1 MSLEWI
7 LDESKF
13 LTKEEIAKLRKETQ
27 KTYRKALETGAK
39 TPVRNWLVVDL
50 LMSTG
55 LRVQEA
61 ADLRCGDV
69 YIEGDRSSLVVE
81 KGKGEKRRVVRFSD
95 EFKQH
100 ILKYLEW
107 KKDIGEPTDLNSPLI
122 YSTNT
127 KDHISKRG
135 IQEIFKRCAERANV
149 KNHSSHH
156 LRHTYATHLYQSSGY
171 NLRLVQ
177 KQLGHARIT
186 TTTVYADVFNL
197 DLDKALRKLYK

>member
-13 LTKEEIAKLRKETQ
+13 LTKDEVARLRKETQ
-27 KTYRKALETGAK
+27 KRYKNALETGTK
-39 TPVRNWLVVDL
+39 TPIRDWFVIDL

-61 ADLRCGDV
+61 ADLKYEDI
-69 YIEGDRSSLVVE
+69 YIKGEKSSLVVE
-81 KGKGEKRRVVRFSD
+81 KGKCGKRRVIRFSE
-95 EFKQH
+95 EFKKH
-100 ILKYLEW
+100 LLAYIEW
-107 KKDIGEPTDLNSPLI
+107 KKDVGEPIDQNSPLI

-127 KDHISKRG
+127 KGHLTKRG
-135 IQEIFKRCAERANV
+135 IQEIFKRCAERV
-149 KNHSSHH
+149 KIEGHSPHH
-156 LRHTYATHLYQSSGY
+156 LRHTYATHLYKSSNY

-177 KQLGHARIT
+177 KQLGHASIS
-186 TTTVYADVFNL
+186 TTTVYADVLSL